1 MSTGHFG
8 QIHRCECEHSEILDP
23 KPPPCSTDGQPAYSE
38 HGPEAPG
45 RGLAMRVLLPDP
57 DAPPAGLVSSILV
70 GERRW
75 TNEDSSSLE
84 FSHQNPLFLCPDYG
98 CLITVQV

>member
-1 MSTGHFG
+1 
-8 QIHRCECEHSEILDP
+8 
-23 KPPPCSTDGQPAYSE
+23 
-38 HGPEAPG
+38 
-45 RGLAMRVLLPDP
+45 MRVLLPDP